1 MNNNV
6 KLVPEIIEKIKV
18 LPFNT
23 ETTIAELINYNPEEK
38 FIDPLSQGQIFN
50 EVKKICMKENIC
62 IERNRDELGGL
73 AFYYK
78 FKKVEGINNEFSINS
93 NVSFEDEETKI
104 EYQKYLDEVNEYNRK
119 VANGETPEKDLSTI
133 TEEFKLKFNVNG
145 SGTTPVEDKNLDELI
160 EKINKSLDSNYTNTN
175 VSIDEQIENIDKRIE
190 ELNKQEDV
198 ND

>member
-1 MNNNV
+1 MEEFKINNN
-6 KLVPEIIEKIKV
+6 IE
-18 LPFNT
+18 
-23 ETTIAELINYNPEEK
+23 
-38 FIDPLSQGQIFN
+38 
-50 EVKKICMKENIC
+50 
-62 IERNRDELGGL
+62 
-73 AFYYK
+73 
-78 FKKVEGINNEFSINS
+78 
-93 NVSFEDEETKI
+93 FEDEKTKI

-160 EKINKSLDSNYTNTN
+160 EKINKSIDSNYTNTN